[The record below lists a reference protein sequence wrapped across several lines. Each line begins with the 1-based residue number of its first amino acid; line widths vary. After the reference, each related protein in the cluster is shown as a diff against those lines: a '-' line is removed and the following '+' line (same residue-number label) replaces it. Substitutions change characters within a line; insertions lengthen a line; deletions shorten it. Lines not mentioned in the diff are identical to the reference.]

1 MVNLNKVL
9 MVGNLTKDPEL
20 RYTPQGSAVATLR
33 LAVNRSFKNK
43 EGEWQKE
50 VCFINVIAWGPLAE
64 RCNQYLEKGR
74 GVFVEGSL
82 ISRSWKNSEGKTRSV
97 IEVRATSIQFM
108 SRPAK
113 QEPQEPKDID
123 LGAEPEEIVKLDDG
137 LGEVV

>member
-20 RYTPQGSAVATLR
+20 RYTPQGSAVTTLR

-82 ISRSWKNSEGKTRSV
+82 ISRSWKDSEGKTRSV
-97 IEVRATSIQFM
+97 IEVRAMNVQFM
-108 SRPAK
+108 PKQVK
-113 QEPQEPKDID
+113 QESKDID

>member
-1 MVNLNKVL
+1 MVSLNKVL
-9 MVGNLTKDPEL
+9 MVGNLAKDPEL

-50 VCFINVIAWGPLAE
+50 VCFINVIAWGALAE

-97 IEVRATSIQFM
+97 IEVRAASIQFM
-108 SRPAK
+108 PRPAK
-113 QEPQEPKDID
+113 QESKDVD
-123 LGAEPEEIVKLDDG
+123 LGAEPEEIVKLDDE